1 MRIFCMLFTEYHKVI
16 FNYIMCT
23 YYPYIK
29 FCLISL
35 EKKINKKI
43 KPLINK

>member
-1 MRIFCMLFTEYHKVI
+1 
-16 FNYIMCT
+16 MCT

-43 KPLINK
+43 KPLINKLKDLMT